1 MKQTNNYS
9 ASILSPEIWFGVY
22 STLPRWVWIAVWA
35 VIIMLLGMTITYVWS
50 PDTAVFYLLGKQ
62 LLEGKV
68 MFRDFID
75 NKPPLIAWI
84 YAGGIFLFGPH
95 QHSVRILDCIVQLI
109 TCGVMISLVRK
120 ATGNSAWAVLSALLY
135 VIVYSGL
142 GFMNTAQ
149 TESYAGICAITALW
163 FQMYKRTS
171 WGLFISGFFL
181 GALFTLK
188 YSMGIIFAIALV
200 TEFWF
205 LRDVVQK
212 TVKRILCLV
221 CGFLSIP
228 LLLTLWLVS
237 SGAWGAFLEASDFM
251 SKYGTIQWLNPSS
264 LMKIYLSGVP
274 AYFGDD
280 YSMLLLLSTT
290 IGILL
295 AIRSGVFINSK
306 AQSLFANSANY
317 DVNFTGSVLLR
328 TTTLGFLG
336 MILTVLIE
344 GKMADYHF
352 SRIFPYGVIL
362 AGAGV
367 LSLITLFRS
376 ALTADFFGKGIAVL
390 LIITLLIYS
399 PLPRMLRNTMAV
411 YFQTVQGKTHWGYEP
426 VIAGQYVEL
435 QQIDSLIDATGKP
448 QDTLY
453 AASLSTG
460 LAYVLSD
467 RMPPFKFTYS
477 LFFCAEFAPYHWK
490 QETADYLLSYKPT
503 WILTEQND
511 DSPTMTGN
519 NLNSEQGLRRLP
531 GVDSLLNTR
540 YQVVLRTPVA
550 QFILFKR
557 IDPQ

>member
-9 ASILSPEIWFGVY
+9 ASILSPGTLFGAYV
-22 STLPRWVWIAVWA
+22 TLPRWVWVAAWA
-35 VIIMLLGMTITYVWS
+35 VIVVLLGMMITYVWS

-84 YAGGIFLFGPH
+84 YAGGIFLFGQH
-95 QHSVRILDCIVQLI
+95 QYSVRILDFIVQVI

-135 VIVYSGL
+135 VMLYSGL

-163 FQMYKRTS
+163 FQMYKRTG

-188 YSMGIIFAIALV
+188 YSMGIVFAIALI

-205 LRDVVQK
+205 LREVFQKLIKRVV
-212 TVKRILCLV
+212 CLLG
-221 CGFLSIP
+221 GFLTVP
-228 LLLTLWLVS
+228 LLLTLWLVW
-237 SGAWGAFLEASDFM
+237 SGAWDSFLEASDFM

-264 LMKIYLSGVP
+264 LMKGYLSGVS
-274 AYFGDD
+274 AYFGDN
-280 YSMLLLLSTT
+280 YSMLLLFSTT
-290 IGILL
+290 IGILF
-295 AIRSGVFINSK
+295 AIRSGIFINSK
-306 AQSLFANSANY
+306 EQSLFANASHHNL
-317 DVNFTGSVLLR
+317 NFTGSILLR
-328 TTTLGFLG
+328 IATLGFLG

-367 LSLITLFRS
+367 LSLIKLLRS
-376 ALTADFFGKGIAVL
+376 ALTLDFFGKAIAVL
-390 LIITLLIYS
+390 LISTLIVYS
-399 PLPRMLRNTMAV
+399 PLSRMLRNTIAV
-411 YFQTVQGKTHWGYEP
+411 YFQTFQDRTHWGYEA
-426 VIAGQYVEL
+426 VVAGQYVEL
-435 QQIDSLIDATGKP
+435 KQIDSLIDTTGKTH
-448 QDTLY
+448 DTLY
-453 AASLSTG
+453 AVSLLSG
-460 LAYVLSD
+460 LAYAISD

-490 QETADYLLSYKPT
+490 QETADYLLSSTPT

-511 DSPTMTGN
+511 DSEAMTGN
-519 NLNSEQGLRRLP
+519 NLSSEQGLRKLP

-540 YQVVLRTPVA
+540 YQVVLRTPIA

-557 IDPQ
+557 TDPQ